1 MVNIFKNWSTQS
13 TSVIAE
19 MYLRIRNS
27 YEQWLLGIKYLHFCD
42 IISSPQDLTVSP
54 QPFFLT
60 CSLPASVVF
69 LTFVNLLSVLFYF
82 RLFVYI
88 LTDICTSI
96 LVLLSF
102 FFFSG
107 QGHTW
112 KGALAI
118 LVLAC
123 WRELT
128 SRNCLHCHGSSSWLG
143 ELIHIKFLRC
153 NFSLS

>member
-1 MVNIFKNWSTQS
+1 MISGK
-13 TSVIAE
+13 
-19 MYLRIRNS
+19 YLRIRNS
-27 YEQWLLGIKYLHFCD
+27 YEQRLLGIKYLHLCD
-42 IISSPQDLTVSP
+42 ITSSPRDLTASL

-102 FFFSG
+102 FSVDKV
-107 QGHTW
+107 T
-112 KGALAI
+112 
-118 LVLAC
+118 
-123 WRELT
+123 RENGL
-128 SRNCLHCHGSSSWLG
+128 WQ
-143 ELIHIKFLRC
+143 FWY
-153 NFSLS
+153 